1 MARFAF
7 TDVEGCFEAT
17 GTDTA
22 LDSDTENTGFAR
34 WLRRFDGSIAG
45 LRTRSTFYY
54 LFGDRENR
62 KKGDKMVCGYWKL
75 HCVSISET
83 EGILFSQAQNR
94 TKRRA
99 AKNKYI
105 RTYWES

>member
-54 LFGDRENR
+54 
-62 KKGDKMVCGYWKL
+62 
-75 HCVSISET
+75 
-83 EGILFSQAQNR
+83 
-94 TKRRA
+94 
-99 AKNKYI
+99 
-105 RTYWES
+105 WES